1 MHTFILSEF
10 TQILNSLWNSLLN
23 IKQSRFM
30 ELLVMMGNICLVG
43 IIIHVKYKFLNY
55 EKGRIFKLILN
66 IKIITYDK
74 FNS

>member
-1 MHTFILSEF
+1 
-10 TQILNSLWNSLLN
+10 
-23 IKQSRFM
+23 M

-55 EKGRIFKLILN
+55 EKGRIFNLILN